1 LELVGTTVVIG
12 HTRNCTSYSYILY
25 SPGYTDRIV
34 RPDLHVLNVEHVTI
48 NQLDPTPLWQQLAA
62 IIRERIKAG
71 QYKPRDPVPSESQL
85 QQEHGVARGTVRRAM
100 RALSEEG
107 WTVTVQGR
115 GTFVV
120 PKESW
125 PTA

>member
-1 LELVGTTVVIG
+1 MTV
-12 HTRNCTSYSYILY
+12 
-25 SPGYTDRIV
+25 D
-34 RPDLHVLNVEHVTI
+34 
-48 NQLDPTPLWQQLAA
+48 QLDPTPLWAQLAA

-71 QYKPRDPVPSESQL
+71 DFAPRQVLPSEAQL

-115 GTFVV
+115 GTFVA
-120 PKESW
+120 PEESW
-125 PTA
+125 PTS